1 MSRIL
6 LIEDDLKLGELLEE
20 ELSRADHTCVWCGD
34 GETGLVE
41 LRSSPPDLVL
51 LDLMLPGRWGF
62 HVLEE
67 IRRDSA
73 VPVIVLTARLLGE
86 DKVRALDLGADD
98 YITKPFW
105 TGELLARIRAVMRR
119 AGGSVPAE
127 QGTGFGAVTV
137 HRQTRTVEVD
147 GQDCEL
153 TPTEWALLSYFLDR
167 PEQSIRRDELI
178 RAVLP
183 GEGSTR
189 QALQT
194 QVSRLR
200 QKLGVDGERISTVWG
215 IGYRFSP

>member
-6 LIEDDLKLGELLEE
+6 LIEDDEKLGELLVE
-20 ELSRADHTCVWCGD
+20 ELTRASHTCVWCGD

-41 LRSSPPDLVL
+41 LRSEPPDLVL

-119 AGGSVPAE
+119 AGGAVSVSPEA
-127 QGTGFGAVTV
+127 GFGAVRV
-137 HRQTRTVEVD
+137 NRQARQITVD
-147 GQDCEL
+147 GVDCEL

-167 PEQSIRRDELI
+167 PGQALRRDELI
-178 RAVLP
+178 HAVLP
-183 GEGSTR
+183 GTGSAR

-200 QKLGVDGERISTVWG
+200 QKLGTDGERISTVWG
-215 IGYRFSP
+215 IGYRFAP